1 MKLKREIT
9 EADQDRLCRERNMI
23 LLLTGKTPN
32 EVLGTFTWKELRH
45 LQASMLFFQ
54 FI

>member
-1 MKLKREIT
+1 MKLKKEIT
-9 EADQDRLCRERNMI
+9 ESDHNHLCRERDMI

-45 LQASMLFFQ
+45 LHASMLFFQ